1 MQYLTNIILLMGQP
15 EGGESN
21 PLISFLPFI
30 LIIVVIYFFMI
41 RPQAKK
47 AKDQKKFRENIQK
60 GDKVVTIG
68 GLHGKVLEVDDNT
81 FVVDIGSNQ
90 KVTLEKSA
98 VSMESTQGSQSA
110 DQNKEVASNEGGN
123 K

>member
-1 MQYLTNIILLMGQP
+1 
-15 EGGESN
+15 
-21 PLISFLPFI
+21 LPFI

-47 AKDQKKFRENIQK
+47 AKEQKKFRENIQK